1 MSWRSATSRWGPWAQ
16 TSSAS
21 RRPRKRLLRLE
32 IRIEA
37 SPARHFLADALE
49 IGARQRTAGRWK
61 QFAIFNGDV
70 PGIQPC
76 ELFGQIG
83 HARGIRFAE
92 RTAFQPSRA
101 QRIHFGVRTVGG
113 GVIGL
118 KLPY

>member
-1 MSWRSATSRWGPWAQ
+1 MSWRSATLRWEPWAQ

-37 SPARHFLADALE
+37 SPARHFLANAPE
-49 IGARQRTAGRWK
+49 IGARQRTAGGWK
-61 QFAIFNGDV
+61 QFAIFDGDV
-70 PGIQPC
+70 PGIEVC
-76 ELFGQIG
+76 ELFGQVG
-83 HARGIRFAE
+83 HAARIRFAE
-92 RTAFQPSRA
+92 RAAFQPTRA
-101 QRIHFGVRTVGG
+101 QRIHFGVCTVGR